1 MIKVELLHVPD
12 CPNVKGARQLV
23 RSCLSELH
31 IPAQIEELE
40 GDFPSP
46 TIRVNDLDVMGE
58 PLNTGASCRL
68 DLPTRERVLS
78 ALKAAR
84 GS

>member
-12 CPNVKGARQLV
+12 CPNVEGARRLV
-23 RSCLSELH
+23 RSCLSELD
-31 IPAQIEELE
+31 ITAQIEELE

-46 TIRVNDLDVMGE
+46 TVRVNDLDVMGE
-58 PLNTGASCRL
+58 PLNTGAFCRL
-68 DLPTRERVLS
+68 DLPTRERVLA
-78 ALKAAR
+78 ALKVAS